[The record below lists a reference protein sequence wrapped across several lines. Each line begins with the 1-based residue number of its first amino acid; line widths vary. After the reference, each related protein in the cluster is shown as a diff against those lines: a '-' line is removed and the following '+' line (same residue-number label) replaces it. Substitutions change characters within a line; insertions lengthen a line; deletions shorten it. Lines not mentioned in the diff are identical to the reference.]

1 MNPKVEQWLKEQQKK
16 ENEQKEIEKNNFLV
30 KIGLYKSSY
39 DYFEGSKYDHYMQKY
54 IKVEDVTDEEYN
66 EILKYAYLY
75 ESQTR
80 EDNREDNGENGL
92 RVVAVIVLALCILC
106 SVILFIYSISMFNSW
121 FGKTAGIISLFSAFL
136 TIVSGF
142 ILYWSVKVITN
153 ISLKTT
159 EIRDLLKKKL

>member
-1 MNPKVEQWLKEQQKK
+1 MNPKVEQWLKEQQEK
-16 ENEQKEIEKNNFLV
+16 ENERKEIEKNNLLLKV
-30 KIGLYKSSY
+30 GLGKVSY
-39 DYFEGSKYDHYMQKY
+39 DNFEGSKFDYNLHKY

-66 EILKYAYLY
+66 EILKYTHLY
-75 ESQTR
+75 ESQI
-80 EDNREDNGENGL
+80 REDNGESGL
-92 RVVAVIVLALCILC
+92 RVVAVIVLVLCILC
-106 SVILFIYSISMFNSW
+106 SVILFIYAISMLDSW

-159 EIRDLLKKKL
+159 EIRDLLKKK

>member
-16 ENEQKEIEKNNFLV
+16 ENERKEIEKNNLLV
-30 KIGLYKSSY
+30 KIGLGEAY
-39 DYFEGSKYDHYMQKY
+39 DCYAKGRIYNRDLHKY
-54 IKVEDVTDEEYN
+54 IKAEDVTDEEYN

-106 SVILFIYSISMFNSW
+106 SVILFIYAISMLDSW

-159 EIRDLLKKKL
+159 EIRDLLKKK